1 MTNKE
6 YKKIRG
12 EYRPTVRAAFLEWKI
27 YANSGF
33 AETNRTLALYA
44 EYWSR
49 LNSAARALKCNF
61 VQAAKILN
69 II

>member
-1 MTNKE
+1 MTREE

-12 EYRPTVRAAFLEWKI
+12 EYRPRVRAAYLQWKI
-27 YANSGF
+27 YADSEF
-33 AETNRTLALYA
+33 AVTNRTLELYA

-61 VQAAKILN
+61 LQAAKILN
-69 II
+69 IH

>member
-12 EYRPTVRAAFLEWKI
+12 EYRPTVRAAYLEWKI

-44 EYWSR
+44 EYWGR
-49 LNSAARALKCNF
+49 LT
-61 VQAAKILN
+61 VQRVHLN
-69 II
+69 VISCRPRKF